1 MEKKNE
7 EKEYHGQQLNEVP
20 LLDKEATLLLEKKKK
35 ELKELYGE
43 EPGFF
48 TD

>member
-7 EKEYHGQQLNEVP
+7 EKEYQGQPLNEVP
-20 LLDKEATLLLEKKKK
+20 ILDNTDNLLLEKKKK